1 MSVPGSTVPSDGASD
16 GAGVASSEGEAS
28 GETDGPGDGV
38 APMTGSLGREASV
51 MPDAFKT
58 LPAHTARVRTKAQT
72 SSKVMRRK
80 RERICFMGTSFQNR

>member
-38 APMTGSLGREASV
+38 ASMTGSLQNAAGTHSQGQDKSTDQQQSDEAE
-51 MPDAFKT
+51 T
-58 LPAHTARVRTKAQT
+58 
-72 SSKVMRRK
+72 
-80 RERICFMGTSFQNR
+80 